1 MRNTII
7 RAGIL
12 FFVIIMLS
20 PATYAIGKKLKKAR
34 AELETCNQDKASIQ
48 VVLDETVQK
57 LNSAVNEKDGLLFQ
71 HKVLKSEIKRLKS
84 ELAAAPI
91 EEFETIKKKYAEL
104 EAVKNRVIT
113 MLDDRITI
121 KDQALNQLKIQ
132 KEGLE
137 SQITSVQRELE
148 RLRVEN
154 QTLQSK
160 VGKSNQ

>member
-1 MRNTII
+1 MKKTII

-12 FFVIIMLS
+12 FIIIIMLS
-20 PATYAIGKKLKKAR
+20 PATYAIGGKLKKAL
-34 AELETCNQDKASIQ
+34 AELETCDQEKASIQ

-57 LNSAVNEKDGLLFQ
+57 LNVAIKDKDGLLFQ
-71 HKVLKSEIKRLKS
+71 QKVLKSEITRLQS
-84 ELAAAPI
+84 ELANAPF
-91 EEFETIKKKYAEL
+91 EEFEAIKIKYAEL
-104 EAVKNRVIT
+104 EEVKNRVIS
-113 MLDDRITI
+113 MLDERITL

-137 SQITSVQRELE
+137 SQITSVQREME

-160 VGKSNQ
+160 VGKSAN

>member
-1 MRNTII
+1 MKKTIFI
-7 RAGIL
+7 IIIL
-12 FFVIIMLS
+12 LIFS
-20 PATYAIGKKLKKAR
+20 PSDYVMGWGGKLKKAR
-34 AELETCNQDKASIQ
+34 AELETCNQEKASIQ

-57 LNSAVNEKDGLLFQ
+57 LNGVINEKDGLLFQ
-71 HKVLKSEIKRLKS
+71 QKVLKSEITRLKS
-84 ELAAAPI
+84 ELADAPF
-91 EEFETIKKKYAEL
+91 EEFEAIKKKYTEL
-104 EAVKNRVIT
+104 EEVKNRVIT
-113 MLDDRITI
+113 MLDERVTL

-160 VGKSNQ
+160 VGKSAN

>member
-1 MRNTII
+1 MKKTIFI
-7 RAGIL
+7 IIIL
-12 FFVIIMLS
+12 LIFS
-20 PATYAIGKKLKKAR
+20 PSDYVMGWGGKLKKAR
-34 AELETCNQDKASIQ
+34 AELETCNQEKASIQ

-57 LNSAVNEKDGLLFQ
+57 LNGVINEKDGLLFQ
-71 HKVLKSEIKRLKS
+71 QKVLKSEITRLKS
-84 ELAAAPI
+84 ELADAPF
-91 EEFETIKKKYAEL
+91 EEFEAITKKYAEL
-104 EAVKNRVIT
+104 EEVKNRVIT
-113 MLDDRITI
+113 MLDERVTL

-160 VGKSNQ
+160 VGKSAN

>member
-1 MRNTII
+1 MKKTIFI
-7 RAGIL
+7 IIIL
-12 FFVIIMLS
+12 LIFS
-20 PATYAIGKKLKKAR
+20 PSDYVMGWGGKLKKAR
-34 AELETCNQDKASIQ
+34 AELETCNQEKASIQ

-57 LNSAVNEKDGLLFQ
+57 LNGVINEKDGLLFQ
-71 HKVLKSEIKRLKS
+71 QKVLKSEITRLKS
-84 ELAAAPI
+84 ELADAPF
-91 EEFETIKKKYAEL
+91 EEFEAITKKYAEL
-104 EAVKNRVIT
+104 EEVKNRVIT
-113 MLDDRITI
+113 MLDERVTL

-160 VGKSNQ
+160 VGKSAQ